1 MYNMKKFFLALFS
14 LALLHFSC
22 DNKQDEPKIKE
33 PILKAKYQMELVEI
47 DNSKMYYSIVLDKT
61 SGTVFV
67 GENSSNWYEATHE
80 QPLVKSDEN
89 RYSMKVRTTTTPKGV
104 FPEII
109 LIDEVTSD
117 IYIYV
122 VNNVANFYSVM
133 SPSDIAVK

>member
-1 MYNMKKFFLALFS
+1 MKKFFLALFS

-80 QPLVKSDEN
+80 QPLAKSDEN

>member
-1 MYNMKKFFLALFS
+1 MKKFFLALFS